1 MPVTLKVALELEN
14 RALKLEEERKRI
26 RMVMSFFGKGKM
38 VF

>member
-1 MPVTLKVALELEN
+1 MPITLKVALESKN
-14 RALKLEEERKRI
+14 RAPKSEEERKRI

>member
-1 MPVTLKVALELEN
+1 MPITLKVALKSEN
-14 RALKLEEERKRI
+14 RALKLEEERKKT